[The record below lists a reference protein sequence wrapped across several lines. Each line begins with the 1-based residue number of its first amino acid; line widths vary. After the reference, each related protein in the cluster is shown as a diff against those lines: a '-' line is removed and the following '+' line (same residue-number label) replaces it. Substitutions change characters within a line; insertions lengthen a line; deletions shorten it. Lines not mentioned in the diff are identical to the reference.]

1 MGPGVL
7 VILRVLICVRIRGMK
22 KHVPVD
28 IGPLEPASCCSWYVS
43 LINAMVEVVV
53 RWEGGMSSC
62 PSGSGRGQGHR
73 DR

>member
-1 MGPGVL
+1 
-7 VILRVLICVRIRGMK
+7 MK

-28 IGPLEPASCCSWYVS
+28 IGPREPASCCSWYVS

-62 PSGSGRGQGHR
+62 PSGSGRGQGHG